1 MTGRVLLLAAALA
14 VPALLSS
21 AGGAGDGK
29 PRPANLHAVTA
40 DSVAPVAART
50 PASAS
55 ATWCGTAT
63 SQDVEPNVVAGHPV
77 HWLYAVP
84 SDAPDRFS
92 TFSHVMQTDAEAID
106 AWWRREDPARTL
118 RNDLRQL
125 SCGAQL
131 DASSLRLPL
140 QGAVLDDEFGFGDIF
155 ESLDDAGF
163 DSGFA
168 KYIVYYDGPVQ
179 EPDLCGLGGSF
190 GSVGLA
196 VVYVRACLGA
206 STAAIAAHELLHT
219 LGAVPDAAPNNCPPP
234 HDGHTCVG
242 GNPDTPNSDLMWWRL
257 GNQTLEQK
265 LLDPGRD
272 DYYGHSVAVH
282 RHAGRVVAR
291 PARPAGAAS
300 PERHR
305 AGHGHGGRPRPS
317 LHPDLHDDVELG
329 HAPASERPRER
340 LGETPPLE
348 RGVQRRRHVRMRRL
362 RHAGQDGRRRLRAA
376 PVPADRGRE
385 GTGHGP
391 RVAGRDRV
399 PPALLGVGHLA
410 RPGPPHGEAPQ
421 GLDAPLLDRRLQ
433 GEEAHLHGS
442 DEQGDERPSRLR
454 QNLRTPVRN
463 ARLDGGLRLS
473 IR

>member
-21 AGGAGDGK
+21 AGGAGDGQAQAREP
-29 PRPANLHAVTA
+29 PRGDGRLPRARG
-40 DSVAPVAART
+40 ART

-272 DYYGHSVAVH
+272 DYYGHSSPFTDT
-282 RHAGRVVAR
+282 RD
-291 PARPAGAAS
+291 AS
-300 PERHR
+300 W
-305 AGHGHGGRPRPS
+305 
-317 LHPDLHDDVELG
+317 LV
-329 HAPASERPRER
+329 
-340 LGETPPLE
+340 
-348 RGVQRRRHVRMRRL
+348 
-362 RHAGQDGRRRLRAA
+362 
-376 PVPADRGRE
+376 
-385 GTGHGP
+385 
-391 RVAGRDRV
+391 
-399 PPALLGVGHLA
+399 
-410 RPGPPHGEAPQ
+410 
-421 GLDAPLLDRRLQ
+421 
-433 GEEAHLHGS
+433 
-442 DEQGDERPSRLR
+442 
-454 QNLRTPVRN
+454 
-463 ARLDGGLRLS
+463 RLDQQVPLRLNVTGPGTVTADVPGLRCTRTCTTTWNSDTLLRLS
-473 IR
+473 ARANASAKRLRWSGACSGVATSACDVSATPGKTVGVVFAPLQYRLTVGVKGQGTVRASRGGIACRPRCSASVTSHVPVRLTAKPRKGWKLRSWTGACKGKKRTCTVPMSKATSARAVFVRT